1 LGKISLVLFILTG
14 YNVFCIYAHIPKKGA
29 DFLVKI
35 ENSKGMITVSSEVFT
50 NIAGDAAANCFGVK
64 GMGAR
69 SKTDGLVH
77 LLRRESMSKGV
88 SVSFDEDGGVS
99 IALHIVV
106 DFGVNIRALS
116 ESIMSEVSYKVSK
129 ATGVP
134 VKTVD
139 VYVDSMLRT

>member
-1 LGKISLVLFILTG
+1 MVR
-14 YNVFCIYAHIPKKGA
+14 
-29 DFLVKI
+29 I
-35 ENSKGMITVSSEVFT
+35 ENELGIISITSEVFT

-77 LLRRESMSKGV
+77 LLRRESMSRGVGV
-88 SVSFDEDGGVS
+88 SFNDDGSVS

-106 DFGVNIRALS
+106 DHGVNIKILAG
-116 ESIMSEVSYKVSK
+116 SIMNEVSYKVGK

-134 VKTVD
+134 VSRVD
-139 VYVDSMLRT
+139 IYIDSMLVN

>member
-1 LGKISLVLFILTG
+1 MNWYSDKVLTSLIEEAFH
-14 YNVFCIYAHIPKKGA
+14 YKKGA
-29 DFLVKI
+29 GIMVKI
-35 ENSKGMITVSSEVFT
+35 ENDLGMISITSDVFT
-50 NIAGDAAANCFGVK
+50 NIAGDAATNCFGVK

-88 SVSFDEDGGVS
+88 GVSFNEDGSVS

-106 DFGVNIRALS
+106 DHGVNIKVLAG
-116 ESIMSEVSYKVSK
+116 SIMNEVSYKVSK

-134 VKTVD
+134 VKNVD
-139 VYVDSMLRT
+139 VYVDSMLIS